1 MNKKLFFFVL
11 WVIAAFTPAIAQNTI
26 TVFDGGATNGNVPVY
41 GFYADAYNKCE
52 MIMPSADLEEMT
64 GATLTKMTWY
74 LATPAAESWGTANY
88 QIYLKE
94 VNETAFT
101 TEFLGVEDATLV
113 FEGPL
118 DGTGE
123 TLEIEFANDF
133 IYEGGNLLI
142 AVYQTATGTYKSA
155 AFAGQEVSSASI
167 SNYNYNSLEAITA
180 GTARNFLPKTTFEF
194 TPGGGVIY
202 YKPKN
207 VMASGIT
214 TNQATITWDAG
225 GDETSWGVEYKK
237 AADEEWTSA
246 GTVTEKTVTLDALA
260 NATKYDVRVKSIY
273 PTGESGWVQISFATS
288 ACEEADMGEIEYTL
302 TDTYGDGWNGNK
314 LQIYLAGTDVLI
326 AELTIPHETTER
338 VDYELT
344 GTLKLCYGVDYD
356 LVWVAGSY
364 AYETGFELIG
374 PEGETIYEFQGTGSS
389 SGPVPT
395 AGVLTTFQI
404 HMNTCPRPTD
414 VTASNI
420 TYNSATITWTP
431 GTAEQD
437 LWQLI
442 YAKGEFDPEALDMV
456 PIDVNEPTYAL
467 TGLEENSTYSVYVRS
482 VCTADDHSRWSK
494 VCTFATPLQFPLP
507 EGLNITDITANSAN
521 GNWTGVADTYNFRY
535 RPVTGLDESFEAE
548 TAPAGWTINDWMVMP
563 IAQYT
568 MGGTPLAAADGSSC
582 MASKSMDDSGTSLT
596 PLYVDNWLISPK
608 VDLGGTLEFYVGD
621 LGADYTENF
630 SVYIST
636 TGTATED
643 FTVIA
648 ENVTTAGVMVT
659 DASAWAKKEFDL
671 SAFEGQQGFV
681 AIRHHNS
688 TAGYYL
694 FVDAV
699 KIANENAGADWTVV
713 EGTTSPVAM
722 TGLDPL
728 TVYEAQVQGIYTDG
742 LSAWTESVKFTT
754 LDAAAMPEEL
764 AVNNITKNS
773 GEASWI
779 GSQETYNIRYRKA
792 AVNTGIV
799 EDFTEVE
806 NGGLP
811 EGWTVIDADGD
822 GYNWAVWVLSLS
834 DGSTQVTLSS
844 NSYVNYVGAL
854 TPDNWVITP
863 KSDKLGAQ
871 VSFDA
876 WGQDPSYPAEHFQV
890 YVNTGDPTNVDDF
903 VAISD
908 EIIATGTQTNYQF
921 DLGEYAGEAGYI
933 AIRHFNVTDQYIL
946 NVTNFY
952 MQGDGD
958 TPPGDWVVVEGVTSP
973 YTIEGLDPE
982 TKYEVQVQGVVD
994 EQNTTN
1000 WTESVFFTTL
1010 GDEEGM
1016 NEFYLVGTFNDWNQT
1031 EEGGR
1036 IAFVEEGDT
1045 YVATNVALEEGAEF
1059 KIITPDGN
1067 DGWIWFGGEHES
1079 TDYFLVLPEYYNNPT
1094 EITLVPNDPEGLGNF
1109 HMEYGPAV
1117 YKITLK
1123 KASNGQGIGPK
1134 ALTEPIVMV
1143 MEKTTGIDNINVDKA
1158 GSNEWY
1164 NLNGQKLNGKPTVP
1178 GIYINGGK
1186 KVLVK

>member
-1 MNKKLFFFVL
+1 M
-11 WVIAAFTPAIAQNTI
+11 
-26 TVFDGGATNGNVPVY
+26 TVYDGEATNNYVPVY
-41 GFYADAYNKCE
+41 GFYADSYNKCE

-133 IYEGGNLLI
+133 IYGGGNLLI

-167 SNYNYNSLEAITA
+167 SNYSYNSLEAITA

-225 GDETSWGVEYKK
+225 GDETSWAVEYKK

-260 NATKYDVRVKSIY
+260 NGIKYDVRVKSIY

-374 PEGETIYEFQGTGSS
+374 PEGETIAEFQGTGSS

-395 AGVLTTFQI
+395 PGILTTFQI

-431 GTAEQD
+431 GTEEQD
-437 LWQLI
+437 LFEVV
-442 YAKGEFDPEALDMV
+442 YAVGEFDPDGIDMV
-456 PIDVNEPTYAL
+456 PVQTNEPTLAL
-467 TGLEENSTYSVYVRS
+467 TGLEENKTYSAYVRS

-535 RPVTGLDESFEAE
+535 RPVTGLDESFEYAGDE
-548 TAPAGWTINDWMVMP
+548 IPDGWLPAGFSGNSWQVLKITDWN
-563 IAQYT
+563 
-568 MGGTPLAAADGSSC
+568 MGGTPLTAADGNYCIVAESRSI
-582 MASKSMDDSGTSLT
+582 DDGS
-596 PLYVDNWLISPK
+596 YVTGDQWLISGK
-608 VDLGGTLEFYVGD
+608 VELGGTLKVSAAD
-621 LGADYTENF
+621 LGADYAESF
-630 SVYIST
+630 KVLIST
-636 TGTATED
+636 TGTNPDDFTEIATEN
-643 FTVIA
+643 TPGA
-648 ENVTTAGVMVT
+648 LNTWQNYEY
-659 DASAWAKKEFDL
+659 DL
-671 SAFEGQQGFV
+671 SAYEGQQGFV
-681 AIRHHNS
+681 AILHQPTGS
-688 TAGYYL
+688 TGYIL
-694 FVDAV
+694 LIDAL
-699 KIANENAGADWTVV
+699 KIENDAAGAEWIVV

-728 TVYEAQVQGIYTDG
+728 TTYECQVQGIYTDG
-742 LSAWTESVKFTT
+742 LSQWCDLVRFTT

-792 AVNTGIV
+792 AVNTGIA
-799 EDFTEVE
+799 EDFTGYETGAV
-806 NGGLP
+806 P
-811 EGWTVIDADGD
+811 DGWSVIDADGD
-822 GYNWAVWVLSLS
+822 GENWYVWNLTLD
-834 DGSTQVTLSS
+834 DGTVQVTLSS
-844 NSYVNYVGAL
+844 NSYINNYGPL
-854 TPDNWVITP
+854 TPDNWIVTP
-863 KSDKLGAQ
+863 KSNKLGAQ

-903 VAISD
+903 VAIS
-908 EIIATGTQTNYQF
+908 EELVATGTQTNYSF
-921 DLGEYAGEAGYI
+921 DLGEYAGEEGYI

-982 TKYEVQVQGVVD
+982 TEYEVQVQGVVD
-994 EQNTTN
+994 EQTTTD
-1000 WTESVFFTTL
+1000 WTPIVKFTTL

-1079 TDYFLVLPEYYNNPT
+1079 TDFFLVKPEYYNNAT
-1094 EITLVPNDPEGLGNF
+1094 EITLVPNDPEGKGNF
-1109 HMEYGPAV
+1109 KMEYGPAV